1 MTVEDFVRMAGGY
14 GFRAKKSKAYIV
26 YMNGM
31 VARAKRNSKSVVE
44 PGCEII
50 VPERR
55 KNKATLGEIMSITT
69 TTASLATMI
78 ATIGTLIKENDRTG
92 RNCKTTVH
100 PETARRE
107 PIST

>member
-1 MTVEDFVRMAGGY
+1 
-14 GFRAKKSKAYIV
+14 
-26 YMNGM
+26 MNGM

-78 ATIGTLIKENDRTG
+78 ATIGTLIK
-92 RNCKTTVH
+92 
-100 PETARRE
+100 
-107 PIST
+107 